1 MSQSRT
7 VGTAFLAGMSRRS
20 FVRGALAAGVVLAMV
35 GGSAD
40 ALADEAALSGED
52 VPEPDEIDASGAV
65 EGGVLR
71 YELTNPVGIEP
82 FDAEENMGVEVMTNL
97 FDTLVTWDWGNQTI
111 APLAAESWEVNED
124 ATQYTFHLRQDATFH
139 NGQPVTAADFK
150 YSWERICRADFL
162 PSPST
167 QGYKIELVVGATEMM
182 NGEATELFGVE
193 CPDEYT
199 LVVNLTAP
207 YGDFLLDL
215 TDLATAPIPSGMGG
229 TEEDYQS
236 FRVAPV
242 GNGPFMMDG
251 EWVDGQYIQIKR
263 YDGYWGEK
271 PHIDGVVFQI
281 YADSQTSWAEFQ
293 AGNLDFAVVPSGM
306 FDVTR
311 QQYGEAGQDGYL
323 ANPGQ
328 QYFCGSQLSIFYLLM
343 NDQDELLSNRD
354 LRIAVSCAINR
365 QAMCETV
372 FQGTRTPAD
381 NVIMPGLACYEPGA
395 WDFCPPEGDKELA
408 AEYFDKAGYP
418 LDENGSRNLSLRLA
432 TNSGSS
438 NEMVMQM
445 IQADLA
451 ACGVD
456 ATIDLQEWAAYIDSL
471 QSGTFQMGRYSWILT
486 APNANSVLD
495 ELFSSASPN
504 NYGHYTSEGFDEAI
518 KAASQIADEEERNQA
533 YRDANAIVA
542 ADFPFAPL
550 MFYTH
555 YNVTSARVHNLFL
568 NPGTMARLNRCWL
581 EG

>member
-1 MSQSRT
+1 MSAIEHRT
-7 VGTAFLAGMSRRS
+7 PGLTRRAFIGGAA
-20 FVRGALAAGVVLAMV
+20 VVAGALALAGCGTTEQGTTA
-35 GGSAD
+35 AD
-40 ALADEAALSGED
+40 DAGQAEEEAAEA
-52 VPEPDEIDASGAV
+52 PEAASDEPTK
-65 EGGVLR
+65 GGTFR
-71 YELTNPVGIEP
+71 FYLTNPVAIEP
-82 FDAEENMGVEVMTNL
+82 FGAEENMGVEVMYNL
-97 FDTLVTWDWGNQTI
+97 FM
-111 APLAAESWEVNED
+111 PLCEYDYEKGEVVPAAAESWEVND
-124 ATQYTFHLRQDATFH
+124 AADEFTFHLRQDGKFH
-139 NGQPVTAADFK
+139 NGNPVRAQDFK
-150 YSWERICRADFL
+150 YSWERLCRADFKPA
-162 PSPST
+162 PSAL
-167 QGYKIELVVGATEMM
+167 GYKVAQVAGADEMM
-182 NGEATELFGVE
+182 AGEADELDVE
-193 CPDEYT
+193 CPDDYT
-199 LVVNLTAP
+199 LVVHLKAP
-207 YGDFLLDL
+207 FADFPFVVCERALCPVPEGC
-215 TDLATAPIPSGMGG
+215 TD
-229 TEEDYQS
+229 TEEDFQA
-236 FRVAPV
+236 FRVAPI

-251 EWVDGQYIQIKR
+251 EWVDGQYIQLKR
-263 YDGYWGEK
+263 FDDYWGEK

-306 FDVTR
+306 FDATR

-504 NYGHYTSEGFDEAI
+504 NYGHYASEEFDEAV
-518 KAASQIADEEERNQA
+518 KAASQIADEDERNQA

>member
-7 VGTAFLAGMSRRS
+7 VGTAVLAGMSRRS
-20 FVRGALAAGVVLAMV
+20 FVRGALTAGTVFAMA
-35 GGSAD
+35 GGSVG
-40 ALADEAALSGED
+40 ALADEAAPSGED

-124 ATQYTFHLRQDATFH
+124 ATVYTFHLRQDAKFH
-139 NGQPVTAADFK
+139 NGQPVTSADFK

-182 NGEATELFGVE
+182 NGEATELSGVE
-193 CPDEYT
+193 CPDDYT

-251 EWVDGQYIQIKR
+251 EWVDGQYIQLKR
-263 YDGYWGEK
+263 FDDYWGEK

-306 FDVTR
+306 FDATR

-504 NYGHYTSEGFDEAI
+504 NYGHYASEEFDEAV